1 MGLLGY
7 SREFAGAVFG
17 NCVVE
22 SESLWEFGAWEGG
35 RRWGGKEGVEGGA
48 KMEGGRGGQWEIQAG
63 AAAAAGQSG
72 LAGSAGRPPGIG
84 KLDEAA
90 TMTTRIIESLLISR
104 DMIAPLGQT

>member
-1 MGLLGY
+1 MLGPWTHSFLDLDGLRVWGNDW
-7 SREFAGAVFG
+7 VFKSIWWCSFT

-35 RRWGGKEGVEGGA
+35 RRGGG
-48 KMEGGRGGQWEIQAG
+48 GGQWEIQAG

-84 KLDEAA
+84 EDEGDNDDDEDSKPSDFQGYGA
-90 TMTTRIIESLLISR
+90 TF
-104 DMIAPLGQT
+104 G